1 MKRKTFRI
9 TEINRE
15 FFETTNSTAMTTEKN
30 PSDKHNEDYE
40 IDTLTND
47 RLMKDHEYDGI
58 RELDNG
64 PPTWFNWLFILT
76 IVFAVVYLV
85 RLWVFRADDL
95 IQMKEYQKQMQQAQ
109 RKTPGAEDAALFEV
123 KLLTDNQSLASG
135 KQIYDNICSVCHLA
149 DGGGL
154 VGPNFTD
161 NYWIHG
167 NTIEDLYRVTTEGVI
182 EKGMIPY
189 RDQLSPKQR
198 LEVNSFILQKLV
210 GTTPANPKAP
220 QGDLYD

>member
-1 MKRKTFRI
+1 M
-9 TEINRE
+9 
-15 FFETTNSTAMTTEKN
+15 TNEKN
-30 PSDKHNEDYE
+30 PADKQNEDYE

-64 PPTWFNWLFILT
+64 PPSWFNWLFILT
-76 IVFAVVYLV
+76 IAFAAIYMV
-85 RLWVFRADDL
+85 RLLVFRADDL
-95 IQMKEYQKQMQQAQ
+95 VQMKEYQKEM
-109 RKTPGAEDAALFEV
+109 AEARRVAPAATDAALFQIE
-123 KLLTDNQSLASG
+123 LLTDRQSLANGQKTYES
-135 KQIYDNICSVCHLA
+135 ICAVCHLA

-154 VGPNFTD
+154 VGPNLTD

-167 NTIEDLYRVTTEGVI
+167 NTIEDLYRITTEGVI

-189 RDQLSPKQR
+189 RDQLTPKQR
-198 LEVNSFILQKLV
+198 LEVNSYILEKLV

-220 QGDLYD
+220 EGELYE

>member
-1 MKRKTFRI
+1 
-9 TEINRE
+9 
-15 FFETTNSTAMTTEKN
+15 MTKEN
-30 PSDKHNEDYE
+30 IPADKQNEDYE

-64 PPTWFNWLFILT
+64 PPSWFNWLFIIT
-76 IVFAVVYLV
+76 IAFAAIYMI
-85 RLWVFRADDL
+85 RLMVFRADDL
-95 IQMKEYQKQMQQAQ
+95 VQMKEYQKEM
-109 RKTPGAEDAALFEV
+109 AEARRAAPTTADAALFSIE
-123 KLLTDNQSLASG
+123 LLTDRQSLANGQKTFES
-135 KQIYDNICSVCHLA
+135 ICAVCHLV

-154 VGPNFTD
+154 VGPNLTD

-189 RDQLSPKQR
+189 RDQLTPQQR
-198 LEVNSFILQKLV
+198 LEVSSYILEKLV

-220 QGDLYD
+220 EGEIYE

>member
-64 PPTWFNWLFILT
+64 PPSWFNWLFILT
-76 IVFAVVYLV
+76 IAFAVIYLV

-95 IQMKEYQKQMQQAQ
+95 VQMKEFNQEMAEAQ
-109 RKTPGAEDAALFEV
+109 RRAPAPVDAGVFEV
-123 KLLTDNQSLASG
+123 KILTDEQSLANG
-135 KQIYDNICSVCHLA
+135 KQTFNNICAVCHLV

-154 VGPNFTD
+154 VGPNLTD

-167 NTIEDLYRVTTEGVI
+167 NTIEDLFRITTEGVI

-189 RDQLSPKQR
+189 RDQLSPTQR
-198 LEVNSFILQKLV
+198 LEVSSYILEELV
-210 GTTPANPKAP
+210 GSTPAKAKDP
-220 QGDLYD
+220 QGELYE